1 MRFAIKNWPIRD
13 WLIKNW
19 RKPASYVFPEGL
31 ILLGAL
37 VYTQSHWLQNA
48 LGTFADLYPY
58 AIFGAGVLLGWR
70 FHRSRLLFALLII
83 TTADRTLVHF
93 AVGHGLGRDHVVFQ
107 AIAVLLPLNLAA
119 LALTAERGFVTPPG
133 LVRLAII
140 GLQIAA
146 VALLDRTMPGPTA
159 ALLHLR
165 LLLPGL
171 VGWTPLADPAL
182 LAFLLAFGLQIAG
195 QLMSPTHTQRSY
207 LWALAAAFLGLNALR
222 PGNPDPMTFYLATA
236 CLILIAAVVEASYH
250 MAYEDS
256 LTGLPARRALTEAL
270 LRQGG
275 HYAVAMADVD
285 HFKQINDRHGHD
297 VGDQVLK
304 MVAAKLALVGSG
316 GHAFRY
322 GGEEFAM
329 LFPGKSVDECL
340 PEVETLRRTVEDTR
354 FILRSRIRSRRKR
367 TEPVVAEKGPGTRVP
382 VTISIGVA
390 EKDPRHTKPDQV
402 VKAADRALYR
412 AKEGGRNQ
420 VTT

>member
-1 MRFAIKNWPIRD
+1 MRFHLENWPIGN

-37 VYTQSHWLQNA
+37 VYTHSHWLQNT
-48 LGTFADLYPY
+48 LGAFADLYPY
-58 AIFGAGVLLGWR
+58 AVFGAGVLLGWR
-70 FHRSRLLFALLII
+70 FHRSRLLFALLLM
-83 TTADRTLVHF
+83 TVGDRTLAHF
-93 AVGHGLGRDHVVFQ
+93 AAGQGLGRDHVVFQ
-107 AIAVLLPLNLAA
+107 AIALLLPLNLAA
-119 LALTAERGFVTPPG
+119 LALTAERGFVTLPG
-133 LVRLAII
+133 LVRLGII
-140 GLQIAA
+140 GVQIAV

-165 LLLPGL
+165 LLPPGI
-171 VGWTPLADPAL
+171 VRWTPLADPAL
-182 LAFLLAFGLQIAG
+182 LAFLVAFGLQLAG
-195 QLMSPTHTQRSY
+195 QLISPTSTQRSY
-207 LWALAAAFLGLNALR
+207 LWAMAALFLGVNGLR

-256 LTGLPARRALTEAL
+256 LTGLPARRALNEAL
-270 LRQGG
+270 LRLGG
-275 HYAVAMADVD
+275 HYTLAMADVD
-285 HFKQINDRHGHD
+285 HFKNINDRHGHD

-304 MVAAKLALVGSG
+304 MVAAKLALVGGSG
-316 GHAFRY
+316 RAFRY
-322 GGEEFAM
+322 GGEEFAV
-329 LFPGKSVDECL
+329 LFPGKSVEECL
-340 PEVETLRRTVEDTR
+340 QELETLRQTVEETR

-367 TEPVVAEKGPGTRVP
+367 AEPVVAEKGPGTRVP
-382 VTISIGVA
+382 VTISIGVG

-420 VTT
+420 VRT